1 MAVLTLRQIEDLLRR
16 MTLDITG
23 LDGDNVRFAYPSK
36 GQPAWDID
44 KNYVVITVAPAN
56 NPYDKFR
63 DIKFKE
69 FDNNNAEQEVAY
81 TRVFSCLWTLYGP
94 NAYDLADE
102 LRSGI
107 LLEENRR
114 TLAVN
119 DIFPLTQV
127 PTPVR
132 IPYDYNGQW
141 WERVDIQAYYNV
153 GTLRTSKIPY
163 LKSADISIYTED
175 GLARLIEVE
184 ET

>member
-1 MAVLTLRQIEDLLRR
+1 MAVLTLRQIEDLLRT
-16 MTLDITG
+16 MTLNITG
-23 LDGDNVRFAYPSK
+23 LDGDKVRFAYPAK

-44 KNYVVITVAPAN
+44 KNYIVITLAPVS
-56 NPYDKFR
+56 NPYDKLR

-69 FDNNNAEQEVAY
+69 FDDDNAEQEVFY
-81 TRVFSCLWTLYGP
+81 TRVFSCLWTHYGP
-94 NAYDLADE
+94 DAYDLADE
-102 LRSGI
+102 LRSGL

-132 IPYDYNGQW
+132 IPYDYNAQW
-141 WERVDIQAYYNV
+141 WERVDLQAYYNV
-153 GTLRTSKIPY
+153 GTLRTSEMPY